1 MKKHLLWFTV
11 ALVAAALATFHT
23 QVAAW
28 IAPEKPVSKSISFEV
43 YKAGDYTS
51 AIYNDASAKLRV
63 TVTKVS
69 GNNRTIVWDKTF
81 DALQLRQYPSLKNAI
96 SQKVVIGNVFD
107 SKEHL
112 EVTYTLTYNSKGSVL
127 EMQNGVLVSKGNP
140 GGKFSISI

>member
-11 ALVAAALATFHT
+11 VLVAAALAIFHT

-28 IAPEKPVSKSISFEV
+28 IAPEKPVSKSISLEV
-43 YKAGDYTS
+43 YKADDYS
-51 AIYNDASAKLRV
+51 AAIYNDASAKLRV

-69 GNNRTIVWDKTF
+69 GKNRTIVWDKTF

-112 EVTYTLTYNSKGSVL
+112 EVTYTLTYNSKGNVL

-140 GGKFSISI
+140 GGKLTISI

>member
-11 ALVAAALATFHT
+11 VLVAAALAIFHT

-28 IAPEKPVSKSISFEV
+28 IAPEKPVSKSISLEV
-43 YKAGDYTS
+43 YKADDYSS
-51 AIYNDASAKLRV
+51 AIYNDASAKLQV

-69 GNNRTIVWDKTF
+69 GKNRTIVWDKTF

-112 EVTYTLTYNSKGSVL
+112 EVIYTLTYNSKGNVL

-140 GGKFSISI
+140 GGKLTISI

>member
-11 ALVAAALATFHT
+11 VLVAAALAIFHT

-28 IAPEKPVSKSISFEV
+28 IAPEKPVSKSISLEV
-43 YKAGDYTS
+43 YKADDYS
-51 AIYNDASAKLRV
+51 AAIYNDASAKLRV

-69 GNNRTIVWDKTF
+69 GKNRTIVWDKTF

-112 EVTYTLTYNSKGSVL
+112 EVIYTLTYNSKGNVL

-140 GGKFSISI
+140 GGKLTISI